1 MSTTTASPN
10 NLYRL
15 GGIAAIRSS
24 DHAWRRYPARA
35 RRIGVLVMAAYYFA
49 LYRAESS
56 ALNLIATLSAVGG
69 GILALFTA
77 ATPNHLYNVAFA
89 AGAYSAA
96 FVRSDCF
103 NGKADFPRVLA
114 ITGIVGGVF
123 GLLNL
128 WSWQSAA
135 AITRTRTTLPLTSL
149 VYVTYLPRHVSRTG
163 VVGLGRHPPV
173 PQGVSTW

>member
-1 MSTTTASPN
+1 MTTAASPN

-15 GGIAAIRSS
+15 GGVAAILGILIMFGAASL
-24 DHAWRRYPARA
+24 PLLVG
-35 RRIGVLVMAAYYFA
+35 IGTLLTAVYYFA

-69 GILALFTA
+69 AVLALFTA

-89 AGAYSAA
+89 AGLILPPLFAGLA
-96 FVRSDCF
+96 F

-123 GLLNL
+123 GVLNFVVV
-128 WSWQSAA
+128 
-135 AITRTRTTLPLTSL
+135 AIGGGDYTSPNNPALTPFI
-149 VYVTYLPRHVSRTG
+149 YGTYLPSMLAILVWTVWGGIRLFRKA
-163 VVGLGRHPPV
+163 
-173 PQGVSTW
+173 